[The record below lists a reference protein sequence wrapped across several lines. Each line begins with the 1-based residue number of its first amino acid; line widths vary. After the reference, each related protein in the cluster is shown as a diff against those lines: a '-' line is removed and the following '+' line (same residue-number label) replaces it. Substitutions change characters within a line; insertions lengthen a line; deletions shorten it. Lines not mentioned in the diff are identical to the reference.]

1 MNLNENQYRRLVA
14 YAGTVSRDHSRKK
27 DYVHDA
33 WIKMIKYCKN
43 IPKDPEDMLL
53 LLMSNIKQVIYTKSW
68 ADQHIFYYENVPNIN
83 MDFQPLMELP
93 SRAELLAM
101 RKSIT
106 VKSYKHTAQE
116 YRNFRQPLATLR
128 TKDYEAESVER
139 GRNIRKSAL
148 GD

>member
-1 MNLNENQYRRLVA
+1 MNLTKEQYNRLVG
-14 YAGTVSRDHSRKK
+14 YSYTVSKDALKKK

-53 LLMSNIKQVIYTKSW
+53 LLMSNIKQVIFNKSW
-68 ADQHIFYYENVPNIN
+68 ADLNVKYFDNVPDKRI
-83 MDFQPLMELP
+83 DFQPLIDLP
-93 SRAELLAM
+93 SKAELIAM
-101 RKSIT
+101 RKNIT

-116 YRNFRQPLATLR
+116 YRNFRQSLASLR
-128 TKDYEAESVER
+128 T
-139 GRNIRKSAL
+139 KSAL